1 MNDLK
6 IIGYVRSDFPTK
18 FGIPRQSGICKS
30 LKSRIEFL
38 PEYSMEEAFRGL
50 EEFSHIWV
58 LWQFSECKDKDFSPT
73 VRPPKLGGN
82 KRIGVFATRSPFRPN
97 NIGISS
103 VEIEKIEYTEKGTV
117 LHIIGADMMDLTPV
131 IDIKPYIP
139 YADSHQNAKGGFSV
153 EKGDMKVKIPKGVLG
168 DFPKEKINALKE
180 ILAEDP
186 RPGYID
192 DERDFGFEF
201 AGYEITFSVSQN
213 ILTVK
218 KIDKKLSRK

>member
-82 KRIGVFATRSPFRPN
+82 KRIGVFANKP
-97 NIGISS
+97 SS
-103 VEIEKIEYTEKGTV
+103 ESLDKIQSASFV
-117 LHIIGADMMDLTPV
+117 
-131 IDIKPYIP
+131 
-139 YADSHQNAKGGFSV
+139 
-153 EKGDMKVKIPKGVLG
+153 
-168 DFPKEKINALKE
+168 
-180 ILAEDP
+180 
-186 RPGYID
+186 
-192 DERDFGFEF
+192 
-201 AGYEITFSVSQN
+201 
-213 ILTVK
+213 
-218 KIDKKLSRK
+218 